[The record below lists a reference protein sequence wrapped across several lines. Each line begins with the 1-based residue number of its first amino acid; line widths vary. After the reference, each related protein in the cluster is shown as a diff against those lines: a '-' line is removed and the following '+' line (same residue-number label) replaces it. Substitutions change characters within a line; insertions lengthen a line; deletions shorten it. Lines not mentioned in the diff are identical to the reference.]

1 MMRSQ
6 RVQVSQ
12 GRISFPV
19 RHISKKEADMSLPKL
34 PVVTVILSSLW
45 FAAALPA
52 QTADAHS
59 TSDKASKVR
68 IVRLSEVKG
77 EVQMDR
83 AIGRGMETALA
94 NLPIVEQTR
103 VQTAMGAA
111 EVEFEDNSSLRVGP
125 NSVVEFPKLER
136 MPNGGTV
143 SWVRVLKGSA
153 YVSML
158 KSNSK
163 DEFDLLFGAQKIAL
177 PASSHVR
184 LEMGTGDAKL
194 AVMDGA
200 LKLQSTTGEVDVTK
214 KKTVTFNLATAGEL
228 TVDNHVA
235 SEPLDA
241 WDKDSAGYHSRVA
254 AVSAFNNSPY
264 SYGTNDM
271 MYYGSFMDAGACGTM
286 WRPYFTS
293 AAWDPYSNGSFAW
306 YGENAGY
313 SWVSPY
319 PWGWTPYH
327 SGSWSMCPGMGWGW
341 QPGGGWNGINNM
353 SMLPLQGGTSGIAG
367 RPRAPGQPPAKGAP
381 TFIPVSARPLVRSGL
396 TSLDSFEF
404 RKDSAGLGVP
414 RDTLGKLNKISE
426 HTVAHGSATT
436 QVFISAPNGGGGMSG
451 RAGAGTTAML
461 GATVHRGM
469 PPPSFNAPSPSL
481 SAGSSRGPGG
491 NSATPVSPMPSSS
504 SHPAAGSSG
513 HPR

>member
-1 MMRSQ
+1 
-6 RVQVSQ
+6 
-12 GRISFPV
+12 
-19 RHISKKEADMSLPKL
+19 MSLPKS
-34 PVVTVILSSLW
+34 PVVTVFLSTLW
-45 FAAALPA
+45 LAAALPA

-59 TSDKASKVR
+59 TSDSGSKVR
-68 IVRLSEVKG
+68 IVRLSEVRG

-94 NLPIVEQTR
+94 NLPIVEQAR

-136 MPNGGTV
+136 MANGGTV

-153 YVSML
+153 YISML

-163 DEFDLLFGAQKIAL
+163 DEFDLLFGAQKIVL

-184 LEMGTGDAKL
+184 LEIGAGDAKL
-194 AVMDGA
+194 AVLDGA
-200 LKLQSTTGEVDVTK
+200 LKVQATTGEVDVTK

-241 WDKDSAGYHSRVA
+241 WDKDSASYHSRVA

-264 SYGTNDM
+264 SYGMSDM
-271 MYYGSFMDAGACGTM
+271 MYYGSFMDAGSCGMM

-306 YGENAGY
+306 YGDSAGY

-319 PWGWTPYH
+319 PWGWMPYH
-327 SGSWSMCPGMGWGW
+327 YGSWSMCPGMGWGW

-353 SMLPLQGGTSGIAG
+353 AMQPLQGGSTGIAG
-367 RPRAPGQPPAKGAP
+367 RPRVPGGPPAKGAP
-381 TFIPVSARPLVRSGL
+381 TLIPINTRPLVRSGL

-414 RDTLGKLNKISE
+414 RDTLGKLDKISQ
-426 HTVAHGSATT
+426 HTVAHGSASTP
-436 QVFISAPNGGGGMSG
+436 VFVSAPTAGSGISG
-451 RAGAGTTAML
+451 RAGSGNAAML
-461 GATVHRGM
+461 GASVHRGI
-469 PPPSFNAPSPSL
+469 PPPSFTAPSSTL
-481 SAGSSRGPGG
+481 SGGAGSPGVG
-491 NSATPVSPMPSSS
+491 RTTSSAPMPSSS
-504 SHPAAGSSG
+504 SHPATGSSG